1 MIDECGSPTMRDD
14 AHSSSRTDITPFR
27 GATLAALPNASLT
40 CSTVTTRSVRKFSS
54 AMLPVRVWTR
64 YALPEILRPSQ
75 MNARARA
82 APDEEGMMFSVA
94 AHESRR
100 SFIGWGGRPRGVV
113 VALMGRDS

>member
-1 MIDECGSPTMRDD
+1 MRDD

-27 GATLAALPNASLT
+27 GATLAALRNASLT

-54 AMLPVRVWTR
+54 AMLPVRVGTR

-100 SFIGWGGRPRGVV
+100 SFIGWSVSACEFV
-113 VALMGRDS
+113 EALMAENRP